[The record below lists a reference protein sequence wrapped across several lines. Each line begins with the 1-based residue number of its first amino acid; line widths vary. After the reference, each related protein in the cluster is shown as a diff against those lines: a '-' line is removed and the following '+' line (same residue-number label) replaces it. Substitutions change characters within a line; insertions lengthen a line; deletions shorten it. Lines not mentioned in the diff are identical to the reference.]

1 MEAHSATEPVAP
13 TTSRLTLLAG
23 VILLV
28 GLVVFGWAAPATFY
42 VYKMVHVFSAVV
54 WVGGGTTL
62 VILVLLTEREND
74 PLALA
79 SLGQKIDF
87 IATRVYVPASLLV
100 LLFGILMMLKGDL
113 DWGQFWIV
121 AGLVGFAATFL
132 TGIGFLTPQVKK
144 LNAIAAEK
152 GPAHAETQAQLK
164 KVLTV
169 ARFDV
174 ALLLLI
180 VADMTAKP
188 FS

>member
-1 MEAHSATEPVAP
+1 MDENTTPAPPEP
-13 TTSRLTLLAG
+13 TTSRLTLVAG
-23 VILLV
+23 GILLV
-28 GLVVFGWAAPATFY
+28 GLVVFGWAAPATY
-42 VYKMVHVFSAVV
+42 DVYKMIHVFAAVV

-62 VILVLLTEREND
+62 VILVILTEREND

-79 SLGQKIDF
+79 ALGKKIDF
-87 IATRVYVPASLLV
+87 IATRVFVPGSLIV
-100 LLFGILMMLKGDL
+100 LLFGILMMVNRDL
-113 DWGQFWIV
+113 DWGQFWVI

-132 TGIGFLTPQVKK
+132 TGIGFLTPQVKE

-152 GPAHAETQAQLK
+152 GPAHPEAQAQLK
-164 KVLTV
+164 KVLVV
-169 ARFDV
+169 ARFDI

>member
-1 MEAHSATEPVAP
+1 MEAQSTAAAP
-13 TTSRLTLLAG
+13 APTSRLTLAAG
-23 VILLV
+23 VVLLI

-54 WVGGGTTL
+54 WAGGGTTL
-62 VILVLLTEREND
+62 VILVLLTERETD
-74 PLALA
+74 PIALA
-79 SLGQKIDF
+79 ALGQKIDF

-121 AGLVGFAATFL
+121 AGLVGFAATVL

-152 GPAHAETQAQLK
+152 GPAHPEAQAQLK
-164 KVLTV
+164 KVLLV

-174 ALLLLI
+174 ALLLRI

>member
-1 MEAHSATEPVAP
+1 MEAESAAAAPAP
-13 TTSRLTLLAG
+13 TSKLTLAAG
-23 VILLV
+23 AVLLI
-28 GLVVFGWAAPATFY
+28 GLIVFGWAAPATFY

-79 SLGQKIDF
+79 ALGQKIDF

-100 LLFGILMMLKGDL
+100 LLFGILMMVKGDL

-121 AGLVGFAATFL
+121 AGLVGFAMTFL

-144 LNAIAAEK
+144 LNAIAEEK
-152 GPAHAETQAQLK
+152 GPAHPEAQAQLK
-164 KVLTV
+164 KVLLV